1 MTLDHLGMGEGFE
14 FFFTPNFPSFLKPYF
29 FFQGSTFKARGKY
42 KKLSYINFFNGTLS
56 IHLFALAQW
65 FQEKYIY
72 IYHYRAI
79 AYFQYGPLVRYR

>member
-1 MTLDHLGMGEGFE
+1 MTLDHLGMGEGLA
-14 FFFTPNFPSFLKPYF
+14 FFFHPKLSLFPKALL

-72 IYHYRAI
+72 IS
-79 AYFQYGPLVRYR
+79 L